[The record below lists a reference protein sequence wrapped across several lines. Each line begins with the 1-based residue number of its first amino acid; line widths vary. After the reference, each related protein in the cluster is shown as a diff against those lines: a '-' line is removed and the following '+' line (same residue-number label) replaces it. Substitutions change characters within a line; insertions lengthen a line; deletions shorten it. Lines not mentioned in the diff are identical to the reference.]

1 MRSRL
6 PELLRFGSVGAV
18 AFVVDVGLFNL
29 LRFGPG
35 ELLADKPLTAKVLSV
50 TVATVVAW
58 LGNRYWT
65 FARLRTATRIRELLG
80 FAVVNV
86 VGMAI
91 AVGCLAFSHYV
102 LGLTSPL
109 ADNIAANVVGLG
121 LGTAFRYFAYRRVV
135 FTGRQ
140 LASAPT
146 ATPATP
152 ATAERGAGRDPGPTG

>member
-1 MRSRL
+1 MHRL
-6 PELLRFGSVGAV
+6 HELLRFGSVGAV

-35 ELLADKPLTAKVLSV
+35 ELLAAKPLTAKVLSV
-50 TVATVVAW
+50 AVATVVAW

-65 FARLRTATRIRELLG
+65 FARQRTPSRLRELLG

-91 AVGCLAFSHYV
+91 AVSCLAFSHYV

-109 ADNIAANVVGLG
+109 ADNVAANVVGLG
-121 LGTAFRYFAYRRVV
+121 LGTVFRYLAYRKVI
-135 FTGRQ
+135 FTGG
-140 LASAPT
+140 LSAGT
-146 ATPATP
+146 AAPAAAP
-152 ATAERGAGRDPGPTG
+152 AAERSSGRDPRPAG